1 MAGHG
6 IRSVRQGA
14 APGRHLGRNHCDD
27 TGAAP
32 ARSDPQVAAELL
44 QAGPHGRDADA
55 EPDRSIWPGRGCHA
69 VSVVGDADGQISGHD
84 SGIDRHVRGAGVPMH
99 VGESLLHHAQDRPL
113 HVRRQ
118 LVDLLRNPDR
128 GDKLRPLHEA
138 FGKVPH
144 RGLESVLL
152 QVRWMQQVGED
163 AQLPQRLGEQT
174 LDLSQDLP
182 ARRALPDLGLR
193 ARQSEVRRHE
203 VLRRRGMQLA
213 GDTLPLLLLK
223 GEQWPGQCADLLF
236 APVT

>member
-1 MAGHG
+1 M
-6 IRSVRQGA
+6 
-14 APGRHLGRNHCDD
+14 
-27 TGAAP
+27 
-32 ARSDPQVAAELL
+32 
-44 QAGPHGRDADA
+44 
-55 EPDRSIWPGRGCHA
+55 
-69 VSVVGDADGQISGHD
+69 SVVADADGQISGHG

-99 VGESLLHHAQDRPL
+99 VGEGLLHHAQDRPL

-118 LVDLLRNPDR
+118 LVDLLRNPDL

-152 QVRWMQQVGED
+152 QVRWMQQAGDD
-163 AQLPQRLGEQT
+163 AQLPQRLGEQR

-182 ARRALPDLGLR
+182 ARRALPDPGLR

-223 GEQWPGQCADLLF
+223 GEQWPGHCADLLF